1 MAFTKFLRL
10 FHTIR
15 HLKFR
20 QIVYR
25 LVYLF
30 YKGRISLRSLSLAI
44 REPLR
49 QPQEFLAR
57 ANGLVGP
64 QNFFFLNKEGSLDDV
79 GWQGGGMTKLW
90 RYNQH
95 YFDFLNS
102 IKFPE
107 QKDWELELLLDWVS
121 KNSPGQGDGWE
132 PYPTSLRIVNWIKW
146 ILSGNTLPI
155 ECKASLAAQ
164 TAWLSSRIEYHI
176 LGNHLFA
183 NGKALV
189 FAGTFFEGQEADQ
202 WLNKGLKIISIE
214 LQEQVLSDGANF
226 ELSPMYHCI
235 FLEDL
240 LDLIHL
246 AQIFPNRVSEEIVD
260 EWGSKAN
267 QMISWMESM
276 THPDGDIALF
286 NDAAFGIASKPQ
298 NIIDYAQRLAVTET
312 RNLSPVNLTRLEA
325 SGYLRLEDKD
335 QVLIIDVAKVGPD
348 YLPGHAHADTLSFE
362 LSLFGERI
370 FVNGGTS
377 EYGSGVV
384 RQYERSTAAH
394 NTVVVDQK
402 DSSEVWAGFRVARR
416 AYPVDLQ
423 IKHSNGESTIAC
435 LHNGYERLRRG
446 LRHKREWRSSRGYLR
461 INDAVKGKFS
471 DAFAYYHLSPDV
483 LITSVKSSKISLK
496 TKGEKTICLDLL
508 CASFEISD
516 GYYSPEFGK
525 RIPNKCL
532 KIQLDKLKGASV
544 LISWNQ

>member
-1 MAFTKFLRL
+1 MTLAKFLRL

-20 QIVYR
+20 QIAYR
-25 LVYLF
+25 LIYLF
-30 YKGRISLRSLSLAI
+30 YKGHIPPKSLSLAI
-44 REPLR
+44 RKPLR
-49 QPQEFLAR
+49 RPQKFPVRE
-57 ANGLVGP
+57 NSLVGP
-64 QNFFFLNKEGSLDDV
+64 KDFYFLNKKGSLDSL

-102 IKFPE
+102 RKFPE
-107 QKDWELELLLDWVS
+107 QKDWELKLLLDWVS
-121 KNSPGQGDGWE
+121 KNSLGQGDGWE

-146 ILSGNTLPI
+146 RLSGNTLPI

-176 LGNHLFA
+176 LGNHLFV

-189 FAGTFFEGQEADQ
+189 FAGTFFEGQEADK
-202 WLNKGLKIISIE
+202 WFNKGLKIILIE

-246 AQIFPNRVSEEIVD
+246 AKIFPSRFPEKTLDVFKT
-260 EWGSKAN
+260 KAN
-267 QMISWMESM
+267 QMICWMESM

-312 RNLSPVNLTRLEA
+312 RNSLPTNLTRLEE

-394 NTVVVDQK
+394 NTVVVDQQ
-402 DSSEVWAGFRVARR
+402 DSSEVWAEFRVARR

-423 IKHSNGESTIAC
+423 IKHSNGESTITC
-435 LHNGYERLRRG
+435 SHTGYERLRRG
-446 LRHKREWRSSRGYLR
+446 LRHKREWRSSRGSLQ
-461 INDAVKGKFS
+461 INDAVNGKFS
-471 DAFAYYHLSPDV
+471 DAFAYYHLNPDL
-483 LITSVKSSKISLK
+483 LITSIKSSKVSLK
-496 TKGEKTICLDLL
+496 TKGEKTISLDLL
-508 CASFEISD
+508 GASFEILD

-525 RIPNKCL
+525 RIPNKYL